1 MEKYAHLNVHELRKL
16 ANEKGHHGTTV
27 SFATREQLIE
37 LLENGKLSTPSKA
50 PTSALNLT
58 PTPNPTSALSLNN
71 PPPVPT
77 RTPAQ
82 TTPPLPTRAPEPRPK
97 AQGQITLEHAI
108 AEAISPL
115 LNFKPELDEARV
127 KALIQAELG
136 NRTACLTITT
146 PNSPSVSI
154 NNPHKDLAEVCKYI
168 SLKKN
173 IFLVG
178 PAGTGKTTLARQL
191 AQALSLEF
199 IPDNVS
205 PDTTRTDFLGYRS
218 ATTGEYFD
226 TAFRRAFE
234 HGGLYLLDEIDRG
247 PAGTLTVLNSALD
260 NGFCTFPDR
269 TVERHPDFRAIA
281 AGNTFGK
288 GNDLQYVGAAKID
301 EATRNRFLFFPLYY
315 DTDLELAL
323 TSNSDITR
331 TLHKIRQTIETLK
344 LKVIVS
350 TRNIRDIHDLIHHA
364 QVTLERALDL
374 CIFGGV
380 PEDQKAK
387 ILTTANVNL
396 NAQIQT
402 EIAA

>member
-1 MEKYAHLNVHELRKL
+1 MEKYAHLNVHELRRL
-16 ANEKGHHGTTV
+16 ANQQGHHGTTV
-27 SFATREQLIE
+27 SFATREDLIQLLDDGI
-37 LLENGKLSTPSKA
+37 LTPHSIPTTKA
-50 PTSALNLT
+50 PTSSLNLTSSPNPTNALNLT
-58 PTPNPTSALSLNN
+58 PPI
-71 PPPVPT
+71 PT
-77 RTPAQ
+77 RTPQ
-82 TTPPLPTRAPEPRPK
+82 PTPPLPTRTPEPK
-97 AQGQITLEHAI
+97 AQGQLTLEHAI

-115 LNFKPELDEARV
+115 LNIRPELDEAKV

-136 NRTACLTITT
+136 QRTARLDITT
-146 PNSPSVSI
+146 PNGPTVSI
-154 NNPHKDLAEVCKYI
+154 NNPHKDLPEVCKYV
-168 SLKKN
+168 SLRKN

-191 AQALSLEF
+191 AEALALEF

-218 ATTGEYFD
+218 ATSGEYFD

-260 NGFCTFPDR
+260 NGFCTFPDG
-269 TVERHPDFRAIA
+269 TVQRHPDFRAIA

-301 EATRNRFLFFPLYY
+301 EATRNRFLFFPMYY

-323 TSNSDITR
+323 TANSDITR
-331 TLHKIRQTIETLK
+331 TLHKIRQTIESLK

-350 TRNIRDIHDLIHHA
+350 TRNIRDIHDLVSTA
-364 QVTLERALDL
+364 SASLERALDL

-387 ILTTANVNL
+387 ILTTANVSL
-396 NAQIQT
+396 GPTQT